1 MSTPIATITAI
12 GLAPDG
18 TGTGVNNTCTV
29 VFSDVTTGYNQ
40 TKTYA
45 FPSNQTIALD
55 KAAIQADLNLI
66 KTAVAASQS
75 LQSYVGTVLT

>member
-18 TGTGVNNTCTV
+18 TGLGINNTCTV
-29 VFSDVTTGYNQ
+29 LFSDVTTGYSQ

-45 FPSNQTIALD
+45 FPATQSIITD
-55 KAAIQADLNLI
+55 KAAIQADLNTL
-66 KTAVAASQS
+66 KTAVAASVN

>member
-1 MSTPIATITAI
+1 MAVTATIQAI

-18 TGTGVNNTCTV
+18 TGSGINNTCTV
-29 VFSDVTTGYNQ
+29 VFNDPVSGYIQ

-45 FPSNQTIALD
+45 FPSTNTIIQD
-55 KAAIQADLNLI
+55 KSIIQADLNTL
-66 KTAVAASQS
+66 KAAVAAAAN